1 MRRNSPPRRTRSFFR
16 GFVLL
21 GLLAVCGLS
30 QPIALGQ
37 GLSSAD
43 TIRIGVLKSGSYEIV
58 VLPVETYVA
67 RVLAGEALPGSE
79 PAALETLAIAIRTYA
94 LENRGRHR
102 ADGFD
107 LCDQTHCQVMRAST
121 PATER
126 AALATANQVLLYK
139 GLLATV
145 YYSASCG
152 GRTEKPSN
160 VWPGSEDPPY
170 LPSKDDDGCQ
180 GFPEWSTELSMADLQ
195 RALRAAGFTGVLR
208 NVKIADRNESGRAS
222 RIEIEGMTPAEI
234 SGQDLRAAIGRTLGW
249 QYLQSASFQLTRSGK
264 AFRFTGHGNGH
275 GVGLCVIGSA
285 KLAEK
290 GETARQILERYFPG
304 TTIGTI
310 GPRLTAAPPD
320 RDRPSIAPPP
330 RTTVATPSPSVSAPA
345 ASTAPAASSST
356 TAKPAAEV
364 PATAPPAPV
373 AAAAPS
379 PSAAPSTSASSA
391 TSTATDVVIS
401 LPEGDEGERA
411 VITSLVRRE
420 RDELARALGVEAPSR
435 LTIRFHP
442 TTDAFERM
450 SGRPWFTLGSTGQ
463 NDLQFVPLTVLRDRG
478 ILERTIRRQ
487 LVHALADAALEGRP
501 AWVRDGA
508 AAYFAESGD
517 SSSSRLACPVDVE
530 LTRPLSAGAY
540 GDATRRAR
548 ACFERQLSARK
559 DWRAVK

>member
-30 QPIALGQ
+30 QPIVLGQ

-170 LPSKDDDGCQ
+170 LPSKDDDGCR

-222 RIEIEGMTPAEI
+222 RIEVEGMTPAEI

-249 QYLQSASFQLTRSGK
+249 QYLQSASFQLARSGK

-478 ILERTIRRQ
+478 ILERT
-487 LVHALADAALEGRP
+487 
-501 AWVRDGA
+501 
-508 AAYFAESGD
+508 
-517 SSSSRLACPVDVE
+517 
-530 LTRPLSAGAY
+530 
-540 GDATRRAR
+540 
-548 ACFERQLSARK
+548 
-559 DWRAVK
+559 